1 MEERR
6 KAREVVKDGGE
17 EEGQVD
23 LTMEEK
29 RRSGG
34 LKMEEEG

>member
-29 RRSGG
+29 RSGG